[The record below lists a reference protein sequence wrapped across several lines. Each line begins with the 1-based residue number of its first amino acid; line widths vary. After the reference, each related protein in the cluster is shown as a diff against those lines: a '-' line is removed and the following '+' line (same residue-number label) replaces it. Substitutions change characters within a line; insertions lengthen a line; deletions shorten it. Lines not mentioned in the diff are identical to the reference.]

1 MKPLLQVKLSKAGIP
16 TLVSLYNLEIEYH
29 VSLLKLLEKDPSASP
44 PPAPAPVP
52 LRAEPLSES
61 ISTVC
66 DTEYSIPIHLSE
78 CVVGLAPL
86 HLPSHACL
94 LISTGTA
101 NVKVAQLSGELGVTV
116 DIARASLL
124 MIDDKK
130 YISSMGGVAATERRR
145 GSGAGGGSHDLALLY
160 LGQGYV
166 SVAIISGVAV
176 EVSAVPERQAAQKP
190 SAITL
195 GLTVDSVYMK
205 STADSTHSL
214 IQLLNDLKPPVE
226 TPPPELKYRTTT
238 AAPIDLMA
246 DVDPHSFSADTM
258 RKLPFSSGGD
268 EGGDTTADFVNDDV
282 PTNLEFIESYYA
294 DHIARS
300 QWNGAASSSGSLT
313 TSFSNTDLLL
323 EEDLSAMVARNN
335 LDKRG
340 NASVLQQQDSL
351 LSPKVLDYYTDAA
364 TMPKLA
370 TSYEQRV
377 KSHDPVL
384 NFEENH
390 FGGGSARKSQSLN
403 QPSSAKSASRQGARH
418 SGSLPSTLEHEDSD
432 STSEI
437 FNSIQASS
445 FSQIG
450 SGAGNGSTSEMLPG
464 SSFNTYLSTDSGAAR
479 PPILIEFAVRKFTW
493 DMHDGYDWR
502 YTRDMITKAVFR
514 VEYEAQEI
522 RKIQDEEEQQLKR
535 LRQQKQQ
542 QQQQQKKSGA
552 TIQSDDEDGDL
563 EEEEEEEGEDVVA
576 DVLFNSIY
584 ITMSTHQDSS
594 DLRKM
599 INQGINANDAA
610 SDTMSVTSMSNNTTS
625 YAGTASGPP
634 SRVNSPYKPSPSLAR
649 ELRHAGSGKS
659 KLKLKRS
666 KSHKV
671 RIHLT
676 GIHGTMSLF
685 AGVNDEP
692 PSAPPANPD
701 SQFLL
706 NRIDVNVTD
715 AEIFDNVATSTWN
728 KFLTYMRSAGE
739 REEGASMFHLIIEN
753 VKPVLDIP
761 TSELV
766 LNVFVLPLRLHV
778 DQDTL
783 DFITR
788 FFEFQDDRFDSLV
801 AGLQDEIP
809 FIQKV
814 DIRAVKVKLDYKPKK
829 VDYAGL
835 RSGHTTEFMNFFIL
849 EEAEMVLNHVKL
861 YGISGFPRLNTMLN
875 GVWMPDIR
883 RNQLGDVLAGL
894 APVRSI
900 VRLGTGLKDLVV
912 VPVREYKKDGR
923 VMRSLQK
930 GAWQFAR
937 TTTSELVKFGAK
949 LAAGTQTILENAEQ
963 AMGGAGSA
971 GRRQPPRRAGAG
983 AGAGGS
989 GTARKPAAYADGLSD
1004 SEESTGSDG
1013 GVDEAIAMASSSV
1026 QPRRGVHFRDDE
1038 PSKPSATQSS
1048 SSPSGGGDG
1057 GASGGPP
1064 NAVSLYANQPVGV
1077 MQGIRTAYG
1086 SMGHNLSIA
1095 RDAVADISAEAA
1107 ETGSMQGAAM
1117 AVMRA
1122 APIAII
1128 RPMIGATEAV
1138 SKTLLGVTNQ
1148 MDPDQIG
1155 YMEEKYRAA
1164 AKSQA
1169 QSRSQSQQVQKE
1181 QGQGKGKG
1189 GK

>member
-29 VSLLKLLEKDPSASP
+29 VSLLKLLEKDPSNSP
-44 PPAPAPVP
+44 PPTPAPASVP
-52 LRAEPLSES
+52 LRTEPLSES

-66 DTEYSIPIHLSE
+66 DTELSIPIHLSE

-101 NVKVAQLSGELGVTV
+101 NVKIAQLSGEFGATV
-116 DIARASLL
+116 NITRASLL

-176 EVSAVPERQAAQKP
+176 EISAVPERQAAQKP
-190 SAITL
+190 SAVTI

-238 AAPIDLMA
+238 SAPINLMA
-246 DVDPHSFSADTM
+246 DVDPHRFSAETM
-258 RKLPFSSGGD
+258 RKMPFNNGDD

-294 DHIARS
+294 DHIGRS

-313 TSFSNTDLLL
+313 TSYSNTDLLL

-340 NASVLQQQDSL
+340 IASSAQPQDSL
-351 LSPKVLDYYTDAA
+351 LNPKVLDYYADAA

-377 KSHDPVL
+377 KSHDPIL

-390 FGGGSARKSQSLN
+390 FGGGSARKSQSLS
-403 QPSSAKSASRQGARH
+403 QPSSAKSVSRQGARH
-418 SGSLPSTLEHEDSD
+418 SGSLPSTLEHDDSD

-450 SGAGNGSTSEMLPG
+450 GGNGSTSEMLPG
-464 SSFNTYLSTDSGAAR
+464 SSFNTYQSTDSGSAR
-479 PPILIEFAVRKFTW
+479 PPILIEFEVRKFTW

-522 RKIQDEEEQQLKR
+522 RKIQDEEEQQVKK

-542 QQQQQKKSGA
+542 QQQQSGA

-563 EEEEEEEGEDVVA
+563 EEEEGEDVVA

-584 ITMSTHQDSS
+584 ITMSTHQDSN

-625 YAGTASGPP
+625 YAGTVSAPP

-685 AGVNDEP
+685 AGVGDDP
-692 PSAPPANPD
+692 PSVPPANPD

-706 NRIDVNVTD
+706 NRIDVKVTD

-761 TSELV
+761 TSEIV

-971 GRRQPPRRAGAG
+971 GRRQPPRRS
-983 AGAGGS
+983 GS
-989 GTARKPAAYADGLSD
+989 ARKPAAYADGLSD
-1004 SEESTGSDG
+1004 SEESNGSDG
-1013 GVDEAIAMASSSV
+1013 GVDEATAIAMASSSV

-1038 PSKPSATQSS
+1038 PSKPSTAPSS
-1048 SSPSGGGDG
+1048 SSPSGTGGDG
-1057 GASGGPP
+1057 GASAGGPP

-1095 RDAVADISAEAA
+1095 RDAVADISTEAA

-1164 AKSQA
+1164 AKSK
-1169 QSRSQSQQVQKE
+1169 SQSQSE
-1181 QGQGKGKG
+1181 QQQNEQQAQGKGKG